1 MSFSCTVI
9 FICFSFILQVS
20 FLKDTIAKKDEEIER
35 LRLVKANAK
44 GEKRVVNAIK
54 PGGFTPKTHS
64 IQPTRHAH
72 QLSGS
77 PNKETTDQDNCSEHS
92 DRLSEAPNGGQN
104 FNNDNDLLGFGDADS
119 EERLS
124 DISDSGLSMGTETDG
139 SIGSVVEYT
148 LFPDMATSAENLEK

>member
-1 MSFSCTVI
+1 MSS
-9 FICFSFILQVS
+9 
-20 FLKDTIAKKDEEIER
+20 LKDTIAKKDEEIER
-35 LRLVKANAK
+35 LRLVKANVK
-44 GEKRVVNAIK
+44 EEKRVVKA
-54 PGGFTPKTHS
+54 GGFTPKTHS

-72 QLSGS
+72 QLPGN
-77 PNKETTDQDNCSEHS
+77 PNKETTDQYNCSEHS

-104 FNNDNDLLGFGDADS
+104 FNDDNDLLGFGDADS

-148 LFPDMATSAENLEK
+148 LFPDVATSAENLEK